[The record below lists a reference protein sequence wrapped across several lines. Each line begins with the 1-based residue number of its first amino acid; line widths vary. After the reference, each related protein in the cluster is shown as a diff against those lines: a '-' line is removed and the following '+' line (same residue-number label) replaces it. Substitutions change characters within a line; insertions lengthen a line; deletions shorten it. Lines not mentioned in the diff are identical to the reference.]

1 KHVEQLA
8 QGLGALGVGLV
19 ADFVAGAP
27 QYDAR
32 VIAVA
37 MDEVLDVALVPLVE
51 IVGVAIGADL
61 ALADLPLVERLVH
74 HQEAHAVAEVHEF
87 GGVGIVAGADG
98 VAAHLAQ
105 DFEAALPDA
114 LRDGGAD
121 ASGLMVQADAVEL
134 DAFAVEQESL
144 VGVEDG
150 FADAGGGDILV
161 HHAVLV
167 AERGV
172 DFVEIGIGHAPE
184 AGLRDAHLL
193 HEFIFARGS
202 NLLGSF
208 GGLDRLPV
216 SIQQSGGQHAR
227 GGGFALVLHAGL
239 DLNHGGV
246 LGDARRSDEG
256 APIGHVELVGG
267 QQPGVTVDAGARI
280 PAAIGLAGV
289 VDFDGDHVV
298 AGVEQRRE
306 IVREGDEAV
315 GALAQILA
323 VDPHFAVLIDAVELD
338 DDDAVVVGLGH
349 AEALAIPA
357 DAGRKAPLGF
367 LLLAVGALDAPIVGQ
382 VDGAPGGIGELGLL
396 GAGRVSLEELPTE
409 VKGLADS
416 RCGAG
421 GLILGVQ
428 CGDKRRAGD
437 RLAKQAAAGESWWIH
452 GPLLMVGQAL
462 SFRLPTLVREKLAG
476 GSACPT
482 F

>member
-37 MDEVLDVALVPLVE
+37 VDEVLDVALVPLVE
-51 IVGVAIGADL
+51 IVGVAVGADL
-61 ALADLPLVERLVH
+61 TLADLPLVERLVH

-98 VAAHLAQ
+98 IAAHLAQ
-105 DFEAALPDA
+105 NFEAALPDA
-114 LRDGGAD
+114 FRDGGAD

-150 FADAGGGDILV
+150 FANAGGSVVLV
-161 HHAVLV
+161 HHATVV

-172 DFVEIGIGHAPE
+172 DFVEVGIGHAPQV
-184 AGLRDAHLL
+184 GLRDAHLL
-193 HEFIFARGS
+193 HEFVFARGR

-216 SIQQSGGQHAR
+216 AIQQSGGQHAR
-227 GGGFALVLHAGL
+227 GRGFALVLHPGL
-239 DLNHGGV
+239 DLNDGGV
-246 LGDARRSDEG
+246 FGDAGRCDEG
-256 APIGHVELVGG
+256 APIGHVQLVGG
-267 QQPGVTVDAGARI
+267 QQPGVPVDAGAGI
-280 PAAIGLAGV
+280 PAAVGLVGV
-289 VDFDGDHVV
+289 VHLDGDHVV

-306 IVREGDEAV
+306 IVREGDVAV

-338 DDDAVVVGLGH
+338 DDDAVLVGLRH
-349 AEALAIPA
+349 AEALAIPG
-357 DAGRKAPLGF
+357 DAGGKAPLGF
-367 LLLAVGALDAPIVGQ
+367 LLLAIGTLDAPIVGE
-382 VDGAPGGIGELGLL
+382 VDRAP
-396 GAGRVSLEELPTE
+396 
-409 VKGLADS
+409 
-416 RCGAG
+416 
-421 GLILGVQ
+421 
-428 CGDKRRAGD
+428 
-437 RLAKQAAAGESWWIH
+437 
-452 GPLLMVGQAL
+452 
-462 SFRLPTLVREKLAG
+462 
-476 GSACPT
+476 
-482 F
+482 